1 MKEIYRVIENR
12 GNRCAKL
19 DIQVSGYDDLPALGE
34 LYCNYYIQ
42 AGSHAEITT
51 TGEIA
56 TLDGDGH
63 WYVGGTLIV

>member
-19 DIQVSGYDDLPALGE
+19 DIQVSTYEDLPALGS
-34 LYCNYYIQ
+34 LFKNYFIQ

-56 TLDGDGH
+56 VLDGNGH
-63 WYVGGTLIV
+63 WYIGENEF

>member
-19 DIQVSGYDDLPALGE
+19 DIQVSTYEDLPALGE
-34 LYCNYYIQ
+34 LFKNYFVQ

-56 TLDGDGH
+56 VLDGNGH
-63 WYVGGTLIV
+63 WYIGGNEI